1 MLQLGQNKLLVYHSV
16 FKQERRVTDLELT
29 KLLLTW
35 HRVGLSPFLL
45 PAHPALPD
53 HSFFCYLLF
62 LWSPLYVYC
71 QSSLVLSFMKTRRCL
86 NYSNCNESWNQI
98 VFGFQFCSLSKLFGL
113 FCSHMNCKPS
123 MSFSVENLGFL
134 LGLHRIS
141 RSIWEE
147 FTWSFILVLYNFN
160 NVWSFI
166 SQIYPKNHEERGNI
180 LLMLRIWCFQ
190 FLVVLF

>member
-71 QSSLVLSFMKTRRCL
+71 QSSLVLSLSLLATLGIRTSWTRIRCGAHSVPDQRSNLCPSTPKTLLVTHRSCCTT
-86 NYSNCNESWNQI
+86 S
-98 VFGFQFCSLSKLFGL
+98 GT
-113 FCSHMNCKPS
+113 PS
-123 MSFSVENLGFL
+123 
-134 LGLHRIS
+134 LGLL
-141 RSIWEE
+141 
-147 FTWSFILVLYNFN
+147 FTSPILHGFSHHLNA
-160 NVWSFI
+160 
-166 SQIYPKNHEERGNI
+166 
-180 LLMLRIWCFQ
+180 
-190 FLVVLF
+190 

>member
-1 MLQLGQNKLLVYHSV
+1 MWTIYGENFFHCIAFAPVQKSV
-16 FKQERRVTDLELT
+16 VLMY
-29 KLLLTW
+29 
-35 HRVGLSPFLL
+35 VGLRLK
-45 PAHPALPD
+45 
-53 HSFFCYLLF
+53 FC
-62 LWSPLYVYC
+62 S
-71 QSSLVLSFMKTRRCL
+71 QVLSFMKTRRCL